1 MKKLAV
7 LCLTL
12 VMLSFCIPVKVMAE
26 GDEGQV
32 EYTVVYWQQLI
43 SDDKTLSDAEKH
55 YKNAGVVQKTAVAG
69 TQVTPEMAAD
79 IPVGFYL
86 NTVRS
91 DKSITPRKYG
101 SVRLNVYLDR
111 ELITMT
117 FNSANGDT
125 ENVYTGL
132 YGQSLAQNGYIW
144 PQGLWSYINDEG
156 SSMFMSYL
164 GDFILSITGTSI
176 TFTKNSGDNRN
187 IYFYLQNLDGTYELV
202 WHDSHTM
209 SGKVDSFFEAPITTY
224 KGFYFDEE
232 NPNNMTWKILSWNVW
247 NNEFDVYYKRVQ
259 SPVIIRNL
267 EEGISS
273 TTTWGGDYLYEQ
285 PVTLTVTPLIW
296 WAFDGWSV
304 IEWSLSWVDLTQ
316 ETLSFN
322 MPAEKVQVSPN
333 LHQIVYSI
341 TYSDLNNVYW
351 DVVFTGHYWDSTSGV
366 VTVPTW
372 IREGYSLSW
381 SSELPETY
389 PATNTVIKH
398 MMEMYQHE

>member
-187 IYFYLQNLDGTYELV
+187 IYFYLQNLDGTYDNTATFIGGGTNGNVNFYLNPLNSNPLLAYTRQ
-202 WHDSHTM
+202 WDKMCDTS
-209 SGKVDSFFEAPITTY
+209 SFRAKMLKSFH
-224 KGFYFDEE
+224 
-232 NPNNMTWKILSWNVW
+232 
-247 NNEFDVYYKRVQ
+247 
-259 SPVIIRNL
+259 
-267 EEGISS
+267 ISLFS
-273 TTTWGGDYLYEQ
+273 RY
-285 PVTLTVTPLIW
+285 
-296 WAFDGWSV
+296 
-304 IEWSLSWVDLTQ
+304 
-316 ETLSFN
+316 
-322 MPAEKVQVSPN
+322 
-333 LHQIVYSI
+333 
-341 TYSDLNNVYW
+341 
-351 DVVFTGHYWDSTSGV
+351 
-366 VTVPTW
+366 
-372 IREGYSLSW
+372 
-381 SSELPETY
+381 
-389 PATNTVIKH
+389 
-398 MMEMYQHE
+398 